1 MPPGAFDVAW
11 LGALDHFVGHLYP
24 YHAGEAD
31 PDRYDETVA
40 CVNQHL
46 AAQARS
52 HRDPRFRVVAKLLPP
67 VYHLH
72 KNIPLSSYQ
81 KL

>member
-1 MPPGAFDVAW
+1 MHRRSVRDQKRFPS
-11 LGALDHFVGHLYP
+11 ALDKWSW
-24 YHAGEAD
+24 EA
-31 PDRYDETVA
+31 VVV
-40 CVNQHL
+40 VNGGSDNSLELCKQL
-46 AAQARS
+46 EA
-52 HRDPRFRVVAKLLPP
+52 RDPRFRVVAKLLPP